1 MGATALKLL
10 VLRRL
15 VWAEVSHHDRLAE
28 RLPALA
34 PDRQAIRVLSGPR
47 PARYGGDCPRQG
59 GRPGLWVFAAAATQM
74 AIPHRVAL
82 REIRGGLTVAAR
94 ASEVGEFTP
103 LSGVVALL
111 ASREKQECTVKP
123 LLSMQSG

>member
-1 MGATALKLL
+1 LPPIGRRSGFFQDLGRHDTAATVRVKEA
-10 VLRRL
+10 
-15 VWAEVSHHDRLAE
+15 
-28 RLPALA
+28 A
-34 PDRQAIRVLSGPR
+34 PD
-47 PARYGGDCPRQG
+47 CE
-59 GRPGLWVFAAAATQM
+59 VFAAAATQM